1 MKTMRQPVGKGQET
15 KTTSQLHSRKRLA
28 MNRIQQLKSALAHRM
43 GPWLLGMLAFTILS
57 TSGIGSCWANPP
69 TINPSGAYIE
79 AESFT
84 VMGAPAPYAW
94 EVRTS
99 ASPGYIAGANGNSY
113 LYTTTGGTNAAPQ
126 GARVDYPVNF
136 SASGTYQIWLRAR
149 DQAGVSGGDSTF
161 WGVNGTM
168 IGGLTQAGDDRWEWT
183 TRLQLGFNTVN
194 IPTAGVYTLNL
205 WPREMG
211 QHTDGFMIIR
221 TDQTLP
227 GNISEASTA
236 GLPTGMTALVFSS
249 APAAGTITIPDGQ
262 SAKNISAAPN
272 QIKLVGGAVTNPNE
286 LSYTTAET
294 GLTWRALGRQSDG
307 FSSLGS
313 KWTKT
318 DIGGDTTVAPSISG
332 GELRLT
338 GSGTNIWGTT
348 DQFTYFYQP
357 GISGDFT
364 VDVQVR
370 GMLTGTA
377 AYAKAGVM
385 VRQSLAAN
393 SPHATALLTRSNGAG
408 FYRRVTS
415 GGSSTNTLSGAGNL
429 APEWVRISRV
439 GDTFTALHS
448 QDGLTWTSIGSQAI
462 IMTSPVIVG
471 LAVTSA
477 NTAEDN
483 TTQFDNFMFMPAGVT
498 GMTTAWTNVAS
509 NIGTTGWT
517 DGTYG
522 VALRSSAAAY
532 DTNTF
537 SYSSCADATPSAITI
552 AAGQTVKGSAVSLPA
567 LFIHTGN
574 VANYT
579 YQINGA
585 TVANP
590 WNSLLFG
597 TVTPQVVSLKVSGV
611 DPDCG
616 GTTISATQNITVDN
630 TCSDATPSTLTI
642 ATGQSTGG
650 PSVDL
655 TKLYGKTG
663 NVGSLTYTING
674 APVTS
679 PWNST
684 SFGVG
689 SPVGVTFEV
698 RGTDP
703 DCGGSVVLAT
713 NTIEV
718 NNTCVLNPP
727 SLSFDKDLNYVGA
740 GRAIPYVVTIRNENS
755 LNCAPSVLTVSMLSD
770 SNLVDFDPSYFSS
783 GAGFTIAGDRKSATI
798 NLAGRVSATI
808 SLAVTAKVGATEWN
822 SNNTSVRVSSA
833 SGQNTKS
840 LTTGVFLVSPITH
853 NSITTG
859 STKWGGNWGTSKV
872 GSRYGNFDCLICHVK
887 DGSNIKWMRSEIRL
901 PGANWGTG
909 TTTADLP
916 ILFQDARDG
925 SPDWGNDDHTIAD
938 GYDPAPPGIGRSG
951 SNKACEVCHTTTMY
965 HRYNTEADPD
975 GAGPLTKQTV
985 YDHFPN
991 RDCTDC
997 HRHSLGFT
1005 ASCDGCH
1012 GNPPLDA
1019 TLGGPSGLANIPS
1032 TTGSTTPGTH
1042 YKHVV
1047 VLEYPCSY
1055 CHANYRNPGEMPK
1068 LAGNGKY
1075 DINHT
1080 FKVFDSNL
1088 PAASA
1093 GHYTGQDGVSYEG
1106 TIVQRGQGTL
1116 TCENIYCHGGTDN
1129 MGGTNPQWNGNI
1141 SCNSCHGTSATNT
1154 PPGYSHTTHVGKM
1167 GLACTLCHGASTGL
1181 GANGHVNGSVHIDL
1195 SGLST
1200 KNSPNATYSGV
1211 GGTAGGSPLGK
1222 IWDSG
1227 KLAPSASYGTCS
1239 NVACHYNKVT
1249 PVWNNNNQPATC
1261 TTCHNNGT
1269 NSGLLVNAAPN
1280 TGAHAKHVNPAPGVD
1295 TLMING
1301 FVNKCES
1308 CHGAGANTASHG
1320 GHANFATNFAA
1331 NMTWSA
1337 PNCTNACHGPSNL
1350 NNWNAVGHLACQ
1362 ACHAAPYIGPTV
1374 VFPSGSG
1381 APDAANGN
1389 SYGSHLKATKTE
1401 SLSGATNWDSQCK
1414 KCHGYHDGVE
1424 VPLPPTNWTAAT
1436 GTSSPRM
1443 GRNMQEQLGLQYPI
1457 TGAIHLGGTAT
1468 SGATEAEIC
1477 WNCHGTDTEIN
1488 EWGYNGDTNGAS
1500 FPATAIAPD
1509 ITTPAGHTYW
1519 AGPAGKS
1526 YNYGY
1531 LYTTFNRTTNVF
1543 GTATARWVD
1552 VNGKGMFRRD
1562 AYQHSTETNP
1572 DYILSQRISSVHS
1585 VNFMLTQAQGS
1596 SVANNIDGSGN
1607 VIRSDSQV
1615 LETSGQIRCSYC
1627 HDVHDLNRALVDIN
1641 AGTPET
1647 ATGQPFLRG
1656 SWFGNP
1662 YAPDLPPLNSYSYP
1676 TTGGAN
1682 SYGQRFWEGSTT
1694 ISFPVGNAVPRLFA
1708 NKDIQAKGGYFI
1720 DQNSDWPATGKAA
1733 NLSDTAGICVLCHGN
1748 DVNTMN
1754 YYSASMWRSDQVN
1767 GHANAVLGGSGATH
1781 ANARNIFDGR
1791 RGTTAATGLYMAGQ
1805 DGINVADWGNNTSLK
1820 GSGPYRTTFNEAAKT
1835 AANSPPR
1842 NTGWYGGTEGSTTRG
1857 AQYATW
1863 YSGNTTLTHAAS
1875 IGTNG
1880 TTARAHDFTCSKC
1893 HSPHATG
1900 LPALLITNCLDFRVS
1915 NWTRTADNS
1924 VVKGP
1929 TTANAFA
1936 LRSQNNCHRKEGTG
1950 TGWHRLNIAQ

>member
-1 MKTMRQPVGKGQET
+1 MKTMRQPVGMEQGMTTNSQQTST
-15 KTTSQLHSRKRLA
+15 KRPA
-28 MNRIQQLKSALAHRM
+28 MNRIQHLTSTLKRGM
-43 GPWLLGMLAFTILS
+43 GPWLLGILAFAMVC
-57 TSGIGSCWANPP
+57 GFGSSPAWAAPP
-69 TINPSGAYIE
+69 NINPAGTYIE
-79 AESFT
+79 AENYTS
-84 VMGAPAPYAW
+84 MGAPAPWAW
-94 EVRTS
+94 EVQN
-99 ASPGYIAGANGNSY
+99 GIAGFTGSGY
-113 LYTTTGGTNAAPQ
+113 LYTLTGGTGTTQN
-126 GARVDYPVNF
+126 GSRVDYPVNF
-136 SASGTYQIWLRAR
+136 TTGGTYYIWLRAR

-161 WGVNGTM
+161 WGIDGVVMGS
-168 IGGLTQAGDDRWEWT
+168 LTQAADNAWAWT
-183 TRLQLGFNTVN
+183 TTLQSGANSAV
-194 IPTAGVYTLNL
+194 ISAGNHTINL
-205 WPREMG
+205 WPRETG
-211 QHTDGFMIIR
+211 QSTDGFLISTSAAPFGLTNNSSVGI
-221 TDQTLP
+221 P
-227 GNISEASTA
+227 GGATVVD
-236 GLPTGMTALVFSS
+236 PTGGGGAGSGGGGG
-249 APAAGTITIPDGQ
+249 AGTITIPDGQ
-262 SAKNISAAPN
+262 SAKNITALPN
-272 QIKLVGGAVTNPNE
+272 QIKLVGGAVGNPNE
-286 LSYTTAET
+286 LRYTTAET
-294 GLTWRALGRQSDG
+294 GLQWRALGRQSDG
-307 FSSLGS
+307 FSAGIGS

-318 DIGGDTTVAPSISG
+318 DIGGDTTPAPSAAG
-332 GELRLT
+332 GVLNLT
-338 GSGTNIWGTT
+338 GSGQNIWGTT
-348 DQFTYFYQP
+348 DFFSYLYQP
-357 GISGDFT
+357 SISGDFT
-364 VDVQVR
+364 VDVQVK
-370 GMLTGTA
+370 GMLSGTA
-377 AYAKAGVM
+377 AYAKAGIM
-385 VRQSLAAN
+385 VRQTLAAN

-415 GGSSTNTLSGAGNL
+415 GGTSTNTLSGAGNL

-439 GDTFTALHS
+439 GNTFTAYHS
-448 QDGLTWTSIGSQAI
+448 EDGLSWTTIGSQAI
-462 IMTSPVIVG
+462 AMTNPVIIG

-477 NTAEDN
+477 NAAEDN
-483 TTQFDNFMFMPAGVT
+483 TAQFDNFMFMPAGVT

-509 NIGTTGWT
+509 NISTTGWA
-517 DGTYG
+517 DGSYG
-522 VALRSSAAAY
+522 IALRSSTAVAY

-537 SYSSCADATPSAITI
+537 SYSSCADATPSTITI

-567 LFIHTGN
+567 LFGHTGN
-574 VANYT
+574 VGSFT

-590 WNSLLFG
+590 WNSMLFG
-597 TVTPQVVSLKVSGV
+597 TGAPQVVSLKVSGV

-616 GTTISATQNITVDN
+616 GTTLSATQNITVDN
-630 TCSDATPSTLTI
+630 TCADATPSTITI
-642 ATGQSTGG
+642 QTGQSTGG
-650 PSVDL
+650 SSVDL
-655 TKLYGKTG
+655 TKLYSKTG
-663 NVGSLTYTING
+663 NVGGLTYTING

-679 PWNST
+679 PWDSR

-727 SLSFDKDLNYVGA
+727 SLSFDKDLNYAGA
-740 GRAIPYVVTIRNENS
+740 GRAIPYAVTIRNEDS
-755 LNCAPSVLTVSMLSD
+755 LNCPASVLTVTMLSD
-770 SNLVDFDPSYFSS
+770 SNLTDFDPSYFSS
-783 GAGFTIAGDRKSATI
+783 GAGFTIAGDGKSATI

-808 SLAVTAKVGATEWN
+808 NLAVTAKAGATEWN
-822 SNNTSVRVSSA
+822 TNNTSVRVASA
-833 SGQNTKS
+833 SGQNTKA

-872 GSRYGNFDCLICHVK
+872 GSQYGNFDCLICHVK
-887 DGSNIKWMRSEIRL
+887 DGTNAKWMRSEIRL

-909 TTTADLP
+909 TTAEDLP

-925 SPDWGNDDHTIAD
+925 SLDWGNDDHTIAD
-938 GYDPAPPGIGRSG
+938 GYDPAPPGIGRSS
-951 SNKACEVCHTTTMY
+951 SNRACEVCHTRTMY

-1019 TLGGPSGLANIPS
+1019 TLGGPTGLANIPS

-1047 VLEYPCSY
+1047 VLQYPCTY
-1055 CHANYRNPGEMPK
+1055 CHANYRTPGEMPK

-1080 FKVFDSNL
+1080 FKVFNSNE
-1088 PAASA
+1088 PAASG

-1106 TIVQRGQGTL
+1106 TIVPPGQGTL

-1195 SGLST
+1195 SGLSA
-1200 KNSPNATYSGV
+1200 KNSPTAVYNGV
-1211 GGTAGGSPLGK
+1211 GGTASGQ

-1239 NVACHYNKVT
+1239 NVACHYNQVT

-1261 TTCHNNGT
+1261 TICHNNGT
-1269 NSGLLVNAAPN
+1269 NNGLLVNAAPN
-1280 TGAHAKHVNPAPGVD
+1280 TGAHAKHVNPAPGSIDEKMV
-1295 TLMING
+1295 NG
-1301 FVNKCES
+1301 FINKCES

-1320 GHANFATNFAA
+1320 GHANFANDFAA

-1337 PNCTNACHGPSNL
+1337 PNCTNACHGPSSL
-1350 NNWNAVGHLACQ
+1350 NDWNSPSHLACQ

-1381 APDAANGN
+1381 APDAGNGN
-1389 SYGSHLKATKTE
+1389 TYGSHLKATKVE
-1401 SLSGATNWDSQCK
+1401 ALSGATNWDSQCK
-1414 KCHGYHDGVE
+1414 KCHSYHDGVE

-1457 TGAIHLGGTAT
+1457 TGAIHLGGSST
-1468 SGATEAEIC
+1468 SGATEADIC
-1477 WNCHGTDTEIN
+1477 WNCHGTDDTIN
-1488 EWGYNGDTNGAS
+1488 EWGFNKDSNGA
-1500 FPATAIAPD
+1500 FPYTKLTD
-1509 ITTPAGHTYW
+1509 INGVTSQSH
-1519 AGPAGKS
+1519 
-1526 YNYGY
+1526 NYGWVY
-1531 LYTTFNRTTNVF
+1531 SDAGWTTLANGWV
-1543 GTATARWVD
+1543 TAA
-1552 VNGKGMFRRD
+1552 GKGMYRKD
-1562 AYQHSTETNP
+1562 GYQHSTETNP
-1572 DYILSQRISSVHS
+1572 DYALSRRISSVHS
-1585 VNFMLTQAQGS
+1585 VNFMLSQADGS
-1596 SVANNIDGSGN
+1596 SVANNIDGSGT
-1607 VIRSDSQV
+1607 VIRSDSQK
-1615 LETSGQIRCSYC
+1615 LETPGQIRCSYC
-1627 HDVHDLNRALVDIN
+1627 HDVHDMNRALVDIA

-1647 ATGQPFLRG
+1647 ATGRPFLRG

-1662 YAPDLPPLNSYSYP
+1662 YAADMPPLNSYSYP
-1676 TTGGAN
+1676 TTGGSKNA
-1682 SYGQRFWEGSTT
+1682 GQRFKEGTT
-1694 ISFPVGNAVPRLFA
+1694 GSVFPVGNAVPRLLA
-1708 NKDIQAKGGYFI
+1708 NKELQAKGGYFI

-1733 NLSDTAGICVLCHGN
+1733 DLSDTAGICVLCHGN
-1748 DVNTMN
+1748 DVNSMN

-1767 GHANAVLGGSGATH
+1767 GHANAALGGSGATH

-1791 RGTTAATGLYMAGQ
+1791 RGTTAATGLYMAAQ
-1805 DGINVADWGNNTSLK
+1805 DGVNYTDYGNNTAVK
-1820 GSGPYRTTFNEAAKT
+1820 NSGPYRTIFYKAAEGNG
-1835 AANSPPR
+1835 ANSPPR

-1857 AQYATW
+1857 GQYATW
-1863 YSGNTTLTHAAS
+1863 YAGSTVATNTAA

-1880 TTARAHDFTCSKC
+1880 TTTRAHDFTCSKC

-1900 LPALLITNCLDFRVS
+1900 LPALLATNCLDFKLP
-1915 NWTRTADNS
+1915 NWTRTADNG

-1936 LRSQNNCHRKEGTG
+1936 LRSQNNCHRKETTG